1 MRPFAFSPV
10 LVVAASRTVSGFA
23 VLVTTAKKI
32 LQPTIP
38 KDCPTKK
45 APGDWPGQNGL
56 G

>member
-1 MRPFAFSPV
+1 
-10 LVVAASRTVSGFA
+10 

-45 APGDWPGQNGL
+45 APAIGRGRMA
-56 G
+56 